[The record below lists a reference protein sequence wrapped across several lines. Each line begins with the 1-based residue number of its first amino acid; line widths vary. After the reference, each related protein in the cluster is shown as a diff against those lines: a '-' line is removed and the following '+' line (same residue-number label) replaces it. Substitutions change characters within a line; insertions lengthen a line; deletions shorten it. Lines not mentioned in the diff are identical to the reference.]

1 MSTSSPPLCGQ
12 TPSPVVVVTC
22 RTTTCY
28 VCVSHY
34 FVIHLFSFPLCT
46 LCYCLFA
53 TYFHTY
59 TNRRETIVTSFFIIA
74 LGESNPSAVFELF
87 QFLLTILM
95 DIFATVENQ
104 SKLANW
110 KSYHI
115 VIIAIEQIPK
125 RLEAHTNFTKRPNN
139 LQEFSM
145 PFFIFLIF
153 KHLQIV
159 ARIKKVIALPTVFC
173 LLI

>member
-1 MSTSSPPLCGQ
+1 MSTSSPPLLYADRPLY
-12 TPSPVVVVTC
+12 PSMVTC

-95 DIFATVENQ
+95 DIFATVENR
-104 SKLANW
+104 SKLANR
-110 KSYHI
+110 KSCLTKKYYHT

-125 RLEAHTNFTKRPNN
+125 RLEARTNFTKRPNN
-139 LQEFSM
+139 LQ
-145 PFFIFLIF
+145 
-153 KHLQIV
+153 
-159 ARIKKVIALPTVFC
+159 
-173 LLI
+173 